1 LLHLFVHVFM
11 VLAEV
16 KWHLLRVQTI
26 ISPFLLD
33 KLKLNDKVGPVAA
46 YVAFKLRIAVHLHP
60 LFAISVRSFIKE
72 FVTKQYIISL
82 RVLL

>member
-1 LLHLFVHVFM
+1 M

-33 KLKLNDKVGPVAA
+33 KLKLNYKVGPVAA
-46 YVAFKLRIAVHLHP
+46 YIAFKVRIAVHLQP
-60 LFAISVRSFIKE
+60 LFAISVVRSFIKE
-72 FVTKQYIISL
+72 FVAKQYIISL
-82 RVLL
+82 RVLS

>member
-1 LLHLFVHVFM
+1 M

-16 KWHLLRVQTI
+16 EWHLLRVQAI

-33 KLKLNDKVGPVAA
+33 KLKLNDKVGPVAT

-60 LFAISVRSFIKE
+60 LCAISVRSFIKE
-72 FVTKQYIISL
+72 FVTMQYIIS
-82 RVLL
+82 

>member
-1 LLHLFVHVFM
+1 M

-16 KWHLLRVQTI
+16 KWHLLIVQTI

-33 KLKLNDKVGPVAA
+33 KLKLNYKVGAVAA

-60 LFAISVRSFIKE
+60 LSAISVRSFIKE

-82 RVLL
+82 RVLI